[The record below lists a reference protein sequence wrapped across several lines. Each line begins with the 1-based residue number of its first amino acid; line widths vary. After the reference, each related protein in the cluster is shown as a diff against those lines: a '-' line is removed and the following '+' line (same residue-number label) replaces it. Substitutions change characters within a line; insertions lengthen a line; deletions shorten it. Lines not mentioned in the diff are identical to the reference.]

1 MKSKAL
7 SFSHAGH
14 PLTVEQRNGI
24 TMERLEE
31 IARNM
36 LHPDCSGCVFPS
48 LFVIRLL
55 RIG

>member
-1 MKSKAL
+1 VKSKAL